1 MPNDPF
7 RQGVFE
13 QFGLAHDTSLSF
25 QPMNL
30 ISRELSLNP
39 RINLVRIIIT
49 VRCFAIWTHIGTGNG
64 PLHRRLE
71 CYFPFIESIVG
82 IFQKFFYADRAMAAK
97 TRDSGIPISSS
108 LKPCLRS
115 EAPFGEKCSS
125 CVLDSRI

>member
-71 CYFPFIESIVG
+71 CYFPLLNRSKAFSKKI
-82 IFQKFFYADRAMAAK
+82 FYADRALMAK
-97 TRDSGIPISSS
+97 TRESGIPISSS

-115 EAPFGEKCSS
+115 EVPFGAQCS
-125 CVLDSRI
+125 